1 MLCNDAKNDT
11 ISETDIEIM
20 REKVLYSALS
30 LAPEEKIQLLRFI
43 EGGLCHERA
52 NKSMVHRRENG

>member
-1 MLCNDAKNDT
+1 MLCNGVKNDT
-11 ISETDIEIM
+11 ISKTDIEIM

-30 LAPEEKIQLLRFI
+30 LAPEEKNQLIRFI

-52 NKSMVHRRENG
+52 NESMVHRREKG

>member
-1 MLCNDAKNDT
+1 MLCNGAKNDT

-30 LAPEEKIQLLRFI
+30 LAPEEKKQLLRFI
-43 EGGLCHERA
+43 EGGLCRERA
-52 NKSMVHRRENG
+52 NESMVHRRENG

>member
-1 MLCNDAKNDT
+1 MLCNGAKSDT

-20 REKVLYSALS
+20 REKVLYSALL

-43 EGGLCHERA
+43 EGGLYHERA
-52 NKSMVHRRENG
+52 NESMVHRRKNG

>member
-1 MLCNDAKNDT
+1 MLCNGVKNDT
-11 ISETDIEIM
+11 ISKTDIEIM

-30 LAPEEKIQLLRFI
+30 LAPEEKTQLIRFI

-52 NKSMVHRRENG
+52 NESMVHRREDG

>member
-1 MLCNDAKNDT
+1 MLCNGVKDDT
-11 ISETDIEIM
+11 ISETNIEIM

-30 LAPEEKIQLLRFI
+30 LAPEEKNQLLRFI

>member
-1 MLCNDAKNDT
+1 MLCNGVKNDT
-11 ISETDIEIM
+11 ISKTDIEIM

-30 LAPEEKIQLLRFI
+30 LAPEEKNQLIRFI

-52 NKSMVHRRENG
+52 NESMVHRRENG

>member
-1 MLCNDAKNDT
+1 MLRNGVKNNT
-11 ISETDIEIM
+11 IRETDIEIM

-52 NKSMVHRRENG
+52 NKSMVHRRKNG

>member
-1 MLCNDAKNDT
+1 MLCNGVKNDT
-11 ISETDIEIM
+11 INEMDIEIM

-30 LAPEEKIQLLRFI
+30 LAPEEKNQLLRFI

-52 NKSMVHRRENG
+52 NESMVHRRENG

>member
-1 MLCNDAKNDT
+1 MLCNGAKNDT

-20 REKVLYSALS
+20 REKGLYSALS
-30 LAPEEKIQLLRFI
+30 LVPEEKIQLLRII

-52 NKSMVHRRENG
+52 NESMVHRRENG

>member
-1 MLCNDAKNDT
+1 MLCNGAKNDT
-11 ISETDIEIM
+11 IRETAIEIM

-30 LAPEEKIQLLRFI
+30 LAPEEKIQLLKFI